1 MKIQAL
7 IAAIALTVAG
17 GAAMAQTSSTTPAP
31 TAGNTGT
38 TGAASTPEATP
49 DAATR
54 HPGGKAMHTARHAKH
69 HHVMRHHKH
78 QRVSSADRDMMMD
91 STHHMGAS
99 RTPSVDLNSGDRQ
112 HRMDQ
117 AYEDW
122 TKHHG

>member
-17 GAAMAQTSSTTPAP
+17 GAAMAQTSSTAPAP

-54 HPGGKAMHTARHAKH
+54 HLGGKVMHTARHAKH

-78 QRVSSADRDMMMD
+78 QRMSSADRDMMD